1 MAYRLELSDLPP
13 RYRAQAEAQL
23 AGRGKKRGDTVTAAA
38 RAAAMSGLKFD
49 SRGEYEYYVGT
60 VAPKVGR
67 GEIVKWEAH
76 PCFLLFPAGEYNGVK
91 LRSVQYTADFRLTY
105 ADGTV
110 EIVEIKSKFCPADAA
125 GLSCAAAGVFGADSP
140 SGGLEIHGDH
150 HGGGQGRNQTMAG
163 AGGGGIIMWEK
174 RLTHYDNDGR
184 VYSSRGYEVALA
196 KLAWFEDR
204 EQKREEMPVCGLCQR
219 HQKLETVDG
228 NGVLAGIRR
237 GRQAPPC
244 DGQHGAGRRAEC
256 AARGVLPHVR
266 AVLRETGGGA

>member
-110 EIVEIKSKFCPADAA
+110 EIVEIKSKFVRRMQRDYPVRRRVFLELIARPAGWKFTEIITAEDKEEIKRWLW
-125 GLSCAAAGVFGADSP
+125 GDRIFEKCGIGRDERGDGGKTPEIRGKRRLS
-140 SGGLEIHGDH
+140 
-150 HGGGQGRNQTMAG
+150 
-163 AGGGGIIMWEK
+163 
-174 RLTHYDNDGR
+174 
-184 VYSSRGYEVALA
+184 
-196 KLAWFEDR
+196 
-204 EQKREEMPVCGLCQR
+204 
-219 HQKLETVDG
+219 
-228 NGVLAGIRR
+228 
-237 GRQAPPC
+237 
-244 DGQHGAGRRAEC
+244 
-256 AARGVLPHVR
+256 ARD
-266 AVLRETGGGA
+266 GGANYQQS

>member
-23 AGRGKKRGDTVTAAA
+23 AGRGEKRGDTVTVAA

-60 VAPKVGR
+60 VVPKIGR

-110 EIVEIKSKFCPADAA
+110 EI
-125 GLSCAAAGVFGADSP
+125 LS
-140 SGGLEIHGDH
+140 LIH
-150 HGGGQGRNQTMAG
+150 
-163 AGGGGIIMWEK
+163 I
-174 RLTHYDNDGR
+174 
-184 VYSSRGYEVALA
+184 
-196 KLAWFEDR
+196 
-204 EQKREEMPVCGLCQR
+204 
-219 HQKLETVDG
+219 
-228 NGVLAGIRR
+228 
-237 GRQAPPC
+237 
-244 DGQHGAGRRAEC
+244 
-256 AARGVLPHVR
+256 
-266 AVLRETGGGA
+266 

>member
-67 GEIVKWEAH
+67 GEIVKWEVH

-110 EIVEIKSKFCPADAA
+110 EIVEVKSKF
-125 GLSCAAAGVFGADSP
+125 VRRMQR
-140 SGGLEIHGDH
+140 DH
-150 HGGGQGRNQTMAG
+150 RM
-163 AGGGGIIMWEK
+163 
-174 RLTHYDNDGR
+174 
-184 VYSSRGYEVALA
+184 
-196 KLAWFEDR
+196 F
-204 EQKREEMPVCGLCQR
+204 
-219 HQKLETVDG
+219 
-228 NGVLAGIRR
+228 
-237 GRQAPPC
+237 
-244 DGQHGAGRRAEC
+244 
-256 AARGVLPHVR
+256 
-266 AVLRETGGGA
+266 